1 MATGGNAANVTT
13 AICTS
18 HAPAKPTAI
27 TTNVQIRK
35 PAVVNTFYAVRAH
48 PILNEDE
55 WPQGTVMYSTHT
67 PDGPWHDMVT
77 TLRHHK
83 LLTTRPNMTPPMVT

>member
-1 MATGGNAANVTT
+1 M
-13 AICTS
+13 
-18 HAPAKPTAI
+18 
-27 TTNVQIRK
+27 
-35 PAVVNTFYAVRAH
+35 VNTFYAVRAH

-77 TLRHHK
+77 GSIDHCWEVLDALQIAEEIDRQNRDRQSQEIREYI
-83 LLTTRPNMTPPMVT
+83 RPKMDGTNVS